1 MTPKTNGLDQP
12 EEPPSSPSKICFE
25 VSKRES
31 LDEQFEA
38 QQEKRRGP
46 RGLKLANQMQK
57 GCWKGTDSLPLKEV
71 TIVVQ

>member
-1 MTPKTNGLDQP
+1 MKH
-12 EEPPSSPSKICFE
+12 
-25 VSKRES
+25 
-31 LDEQFEA
+31 FEA

-46 RGLKLANQMQK
+46 RGLKLASQMQK